1 MPRRAPQAKHRV
13 ALVTGASQGL
23 GRVFARALAAQSCH
37 VLLLARQE
45 KALQQLY
52 DEIVAA
58 GGSATGVP
66 LDVTDF
72 PALNR
77 LGAHIAKQWGR
88 LDILLANA
96 GLLGPL
102 TPTSHLTHRQLE
114 RVIKVNC
121 TANQHL
127 IRVCESLLLAAP
139 YGRAVFITSGA
150 VRSCRPFFASY
161 SASKAALEALV
172 KCWAAEQK
180 STSLR
185 INLLDPGPR
194 RTAMRRRAQPGE
206 DPQSVPTPHAL
217 LPHLWPLLAKDCRA
231 HGALIQGRAP
241 AAA

>member
-1 MPRRAPQAKHRV
+1 MPRRPPVRV

-23 GRVFARALAAQSCH
+23 GRAFARALATRNCH

-45 KALQQLY
+45 KKLERLY

-58 GGSATGVP
+58 GGAATGVP

-72 PALNR
+72 AALNR

-96 GLLGPL
+96 GVLGPL
-102 TPTSHLTHRQLE
+102 TPTSHLTARQLE
-114 RVIKVNC
+114 RVMRVNFA
-121 TANQHL
+121 ANQHL
-127 IRVCESLLLAAP
+127 IRVCEPLLLASP

-172 KCWAAEQK
+172 TCWAAEQK
-180 STSLR
+180 STELR

-194 RTAMRRRAQPGE
+194 RTRMRRLAQPGE
-206 DPQSVPTPHAL
+206 DPQSVPTAEAL
-217 LPHLWPLLAKDCRA
+217 LPTLWPLLDKKCRT
-231 HGALIQGRAP
+231 HGALVQGRA
-241 AAA
+241 

>member
-1 MPRRAPQAKHRV
+1 MPRRKQPSRI
-13 ALVTGASQGL
+13 ALITGASQGL
-23 GRVFARALAAQSCH
+23 GQAFARALAAKDCH

-45 KALQQLY
+45 QALKKLY
-52 DEIVAA
+52 DEIAAA

-72 PALNR
+72 PAVNR
-77 LGAHIAKQWGR
+77 LGAHIFQKWGR

-96 GLLGPL
+96 GILGPL
-102 TPTSHLTHRQLE
+102 TPSSHLTHKQLA
-114 RVIKVNC
+114 RVMEVNFA
-121 TANQHL
+121 ANQHL

-180 STSLR
+180 NSPLR

-194 RTAMRRRAQPGE
+194 RTAMRRQAQPGE
-206 DPQSVPTPHAL
+206 DPQSVPTPEAL
-217 LPHLWPLLAKDCRA
+217 LPLLWPLLDKACRA
-231 HGALIQGRAP
+231 HGSLVQGRA
-241 AAA
+241 A